1 MSRWEGIGRRLMW
14 VGLVIG
20 LAAVDSGRA
29 VAMGLFEKNHP
40 TVEQG
45 RKAYEK
51 GDYAEALRQFDAAAK
66 ELPGS
71 ASLEF
76 NRGNALFKQGRMEEA
91 KQAYHRALETP
102 RSDLKEK
109 DYYNLGNVWAQIGNT
124 KEALAAYRKA
134 LTLDPSDEEARHNL
148 EVMLRELDRPKPP
161 PPDGG
166 ASAERDG
173 GTDGGSP
180 DGGGD
185 GGASDGGSGQGS
197 SDGGARDGGQDG
209 GTGDGGSSNPDG
221 GTGPQDPT
229 RSNRPDGGSQ
239 PPEERDAGEAP
250 LRDGGEREAE
260 EPLPDGGSMQGAKLN
275 KQDVE
280 RLLDSMKQDEKNLQ
294 LWRFQQKKPRREN
307 EKDW

>member
-1 MSRWEGIGRRLMW
+1 MTRH
-14 VGLVIG
+14 GLLGVALVLG
-20 LAAVDSGRA
+20 STVVVSGRA
-29 VAMGLFEKNHP
+29 IAMGLFEKNHP
-40 TVEQG
+40 IVEQG

-66 ELPGS
+66 DLPGS

-76 NRGNALFKQGRMEEA
+76 NRGNALFKLGRMEEA
-91 KQAYHRALETP
+91 NQAYHRALETP

-109 DYYNLGNVWAQIGNT
+109 DYYNLGNVWAQMGNA
-124 KEALAAYRKA
+124 KEALAAYRRA
-134 LTLDPSDEEARHNL
+134 LTLDPTDEEARHNL
-148 EVMLRELDRPKPP
+148 EVMLHELDRPKPP
-161 PPDGG
+161 PDGG
-166 ASAERDG
+166 TSGERDG

-180 DGGGD
+180 DGGSD
-185 GGASDGGSGQGS
+185 GGSSDGGSGQGS
-197 SDGGARDGGQDG
+197 SRGAARDGGQDG
-209 GTGDGGSSNPDG
+209 GTGDAGSSNPDG
-221 GTGPQDPT
+221 GSGPQNPT

-250 LRDGGEREAE
+250 LRDGGKQEAE
-260 EPLPDGGSMQGAKLN
+260 ELLPDGGSMQVLKLD